1 MNDRAE
7 ILEAID
13 QGDAERVLDIVRADP
28 SAASVRDE
36 SGVSVLLYA
45 HYRGQADTVA
55 VLRSIRTQ
63 LDTFEAAALG
73 DASRLRSLV
82 DDDPGLV
89 EAWSPD
95 GFTPL
100 HLAAFFGGDA
110 AAALL
115 LQHGADVNV
124 VARNPMQVMPLH
136 SAIAGGHS
144 AIARS
149 LVEAGAEV
157 NAVQQDA
164 YTPLHEAAAKGD
176 DELVGFLL
184 EHGADPTAE
193 LADGRTPAQLAHDN
207 GHAELADRLS

>member
-1 MNDRAE
+1 MSDRAE
-7 ILEAID
+7 ILDAID
-13 QGDAERVLDIVRADP
+13 QGDAEHVLDIVRAEP
-28 SAASVRDE
+28 SAASARDE
-36 SGVSVLLYA
+36 NGVSVLLYA
-45 HYRGQADTVA
+45 HYRRQADTVA
-55 VLRSIRTQ
+55 VLRSVRTE
-63 LDTFEAAALG
+63 LDAFEAAALG
-73 DASRLRSLV
+73 DANRLRSLV

-89 EAWSPD
+89 ETWSPD

-100 HLAAFFGGDA
+100 HLAAFFGGDD

-115 LQHGADVNV
+115 LERGAEVNV
-124 VARNPMQVMPLH
+124 VARNAMQVMPLH

-157 NAVQQDA
+157 NAEQQDA

-184 EHGADPTAE
+184 EHGADPTAA
-193 LADGRTPAQLAHDN
+193 LSDGRTPAQLARDN
-207 GHAELADRLS
+207 GHAELAGRLS

>member
-1 MNDRAE
+1 MPRSSTRST
-7 ILEAID
+7 
-13 QGDAERVLDIVRADP
+13 QGDAEQVLDIVRADP
-28 SAASVRDE
+28 SAASARDE
-36 SGVSVLLYA
+36 NGVSVLLYA

-55 VLRSIRTQ
+55 VLRSVRAE
-63 LDTFEAAALG
+63 LDAFEAAALG
-73 DASRLRSLV
+73 DANRLRTLV
-82 DDDPGLV
+82 EDDPGLV
-89 EAWSPD
+89 ETWSPD

-100 HLAAFFGGDA
+100 HLAAFFGGDD

-115 LQHGADVNV
+115 LARGAAVNV
-124 VARNPMQVMPLH
+124 VARNSMQVMPLH

-157 NAVQQDA
+157 NVEQQDA

-184 EHGADPTAE
+184 EHGADPAAA
-193 LADGRTPAQLAHDN
+193 LSDGRTPAQLARDH
-207 GHAELADRLS
+207 GHAELAGRLSRR

>member
-1 MNDRAE
+1 VSDRAE
-7 ILEAID
+7 ILDAID
-13 QGDAERVLDIVRADP
+13 EADAEQVLDILRADP
-28 SAASVRDE
+28 SAAYARDE
-36 SGVSVLLYA
+36 NGVSVLLYA

-55 VLRSIRTQ
+55 VLRSVRTQ
-63 LDTFEAAALG
+63 LDAFEAAALG
-73 DASRLRSLV
+73 DAGRLRSLV
-82 DDDPGLV
+82 EDDPGVV

-100 HLAAFFGGDA
+100 HLASFFGGNSA
-110 AAALL
+110 AELL
-115 LQHGADVNV
+115 LERGAEVNV

-184 EHGADPTAE
+184 EHGADPSAE
-193 LADGRTPAQLAHDN
+193 LSDGRTPAQLARDN
-207 GHAELADRLS
+207 GHAELANRLA